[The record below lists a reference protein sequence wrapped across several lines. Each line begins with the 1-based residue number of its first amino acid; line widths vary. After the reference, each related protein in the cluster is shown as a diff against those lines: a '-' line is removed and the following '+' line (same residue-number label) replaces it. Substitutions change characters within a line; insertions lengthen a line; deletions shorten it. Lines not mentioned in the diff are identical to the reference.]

1 MSNAS
6 SNEWFLSNRHYVMPK
21 HLNAANSLFGG
32 QMMAWID
39 EAAAMYASCQMNTDR
54 IVTVA
59 CSVEFK
65 VPVEQGKTVTIYCR
79 RGKVG
84 NTSLT
89 VDVKVVKKDRSSE
102 DVTVVE
108 TSITFVALDENGK
121 KMVWPKTNIEL

>member
-1 MSNAS
+1 MN
-6 SNEWFLSNRHYVMPK
+6 NDTCQEWFLSNRHYVMPK

-39 EAAAMYASCQMNTDR
+39 EAAAMYASCQMKTDR

-65 VPVEQGKTVTIYCR
+65 VPVEQGKIVSIYCR

-89 VDVKVVKKDRSSE
+89 VDVRVLKQDKSSD

-121 KMVWPKTNIEL
+121 KMVWSKQ